1 MIRSSSFGLGILG
14 APEGGPAQ
22 PRRLLSRRLAPFVLV
37 GALVAGVAI
46 ISATGPIHAVSL
58 AAAGCC
64 AALLLASMYALTSP
78 TVPAWQRMITP
89 VGWLVV
95 VYLLEGAF
103 GGGDITRLVLLPVV
117 WYALYGSTREFVV
130 VMAAAP
136 IAVFAPHLTGA
147 YASGAGQ
154 HAFDEAAILT
164 LVATLVGIVVHTLVR
179 ELSEH
184 AQLQRTSAAVAHRL
198 LADDLDTRH
207 EVCAAASQI
216 GDASLAWLVEPD
228 RQGALVLTA
237 RVGPGPHRHRWPLT
251 DDRSGAVRAYLTG
264 ERRFVVDAPR
274 TTGLKQSLVELTGAR
289 SILFEPVKRDDR
301 SVAVLLI
308 AWKRRIPQLSAP
320 LTAAVALLAAE
331 TAIALERAD
340 RVRDLRDAR
349 NEAEQTRD
357 SMDDLLAH
365 VSHDLRTPLTAI
377 LGFAEVARSGRLDH
391 KSGPAVDRIR
401 AAAEHMLSL
410 VQGMLKQRWIEQ
422 SSEIPE
428 LIPVSV
434 ADTVAAAFTLVEER
448 ARADR
453 IDLRGPVEDLCVIA
467 NPEQLQEVVVNLVE
481 NAIQYGGQGGRVV
494 VTAKPTA
501 SGRRVEIAVADNGPG
516 IPEEQLPRLF
526 DAYTRFGDPDERRG
540 TGLGLAACHAA
551 IGRMSGTIA
560 VESELGVGTCFTII
574 LPASVVEP
582 PPSPAARSSPRL
594 SSHRSVLAALTA
606 LGVTLLYIEDDATNR
621 LLLEA
626 LLEDFEGLEVIEA
639 ETGERGVELAREL
652 LPDAIL
658 IDLSLPGMSGSE
670 VLDELKADPETS
682 AIPAAILSASAE
694 LDGGS
699 VLSLPAASGFLSKP
713 YDFDDLLV
721 LIASLLV
728 CTPGGTHLVSGPTA
742 PGEAAERR
750 AGTIAP

>member
-22 PRRLLSRRLAPFVLV
+22 PRQMLSRRLVPFVLV
-37 GALVAGVAI
+37 GALVISVAV

-117 WYALYGSTREFVV
+117 WYALYGTNREFIV

-136 IAVFAPHLTGA
+136 IAVFAPHLTGV

-154 HAFDEAAILT
+154 HSFDEAAILT
-164 LVATLVGIVVHTLVR
+164 LVATLVGIVVHALVR

-198 LADDLDTRH
+198 LVDDLDTRH
-207 EVCAAASQI
+207 EVCAAASKI

-228 RQGALVLTA
+228 RQGGLVLTA
-237 RVGPGPHRHRWPLT
+237 RVGPGPDSHRWSLT
-251 DDRSGAVRAYLTG
+251 DDRSGAVHAYLTG
-264 ERRFVVDAPR
+264 RRRFVADAPR
-274 TTGLKQSLVELTGAR
+274 ATGLKQSLVEMTGAR

-301 SVAVLLI
+301 SVAVLLV
-308 AWKRRIPQLSAP
+308 AWKRRVPDLSAP
-320 LTAAVALLAAE
+320 LTAAAALLAAE
-331 TAIALERAD
+331 AAIALERTD

-428 LIPVSV
+428 LIAVSV

-481 NAIQYGGQGGRVV
+481 NAIQYGEQGGRVV
-494 VTAKPTA
+494 VTAKPAA

-526 DAYTRFGDPDERRG
+526 DAYTRFGDPDQRRG

-551 IGRMSGTIA
+551 VGRMSGTIA

-574 LPASVVEP
+574 LPASLAAP
-582 PPSPAARSSPRL
+582 PPPVQGSPPPL
-594 SSHRSVLAALTA
+594 SSNRSVLAALTA

-728 CTPGGTHLVSGPTA
+728 CTPGGTDLVSGPTA